1 MDRDKQY
8 TCLARLQCAI
18 DITKLTKMVKV
29 YRDGSWRLWVK
40 IKEALTIDTETT
52 LNEMIQYI
60 NYLKLEREKAEP
72 DKAIREW

>member
-52 LNEMIQYI
+52 LNEMI
-60 NYLKLEREKAEP
+60 
-72 DKAIREW
+72 